1 MSRAVVH
8 RPKRLMASKSHRSR
22 RPWRHLGTLATAVA
36 HRQRVAAGKCGR
48 KGYTMQIG
56 TVDSTTLSVT
66 NSSSSSSP
74 LLPTQTLNQQ
84 DFLNLLVTE
93 LQNQDPMNPMSDTD
107 FIAQMAQFSTL
118 QQAQQTYQSISETQA
133 ANLIGAAVTVSGTG
147 GVTTTGTV
155 TSVLMN
161 SGTPEIV
168 VNGQPYT
175 LDEVLSVTPASTSAS
190 ATGSSTTPTSQ
201 TSNN

>member
-1 MSRAVVH
+1 
-8 RPKRLMASKSHRSR
+8 
-22 RPWRHLGTLATAVA
+22 
-36 HRQRVAAGKCGR
+36 
-48 KGYTMQIG
+48 MQVG
-56 TVDSTTLSVT
+56 TVNSTSTSAT
-66 NSSSSSSP
+66 NSSSTSS

-133 ANLIGAAVTVSGTG
+133 TNLIGATVTVSGTG
-147 GVTTTGTV
+147 GVSATGTV

-161 SGTPEIV
+161 SGSPEIV

-175 LDEVLSVTPASTSAS
+175 LNEVQTVTPASTAASSSSSTS
-190 ATGSSTTPTSQ
+190 ATPPTSSSTSASQ

>member
-1 MSRAVVH
+1 
-8 RPKRLMASKSHRSR
+8 
-22 RPWRHLGTLATAVA
+22 
-36 HRQRVAAGKCGR
+36 
-48 KGYTMQIG
+48 MQIG
-56 TVDSTTLSVT
+56 TVDSTTSSVT
-66 NSSSSSSP
+66 SSSSSSSS

-133 ANLIGAAVTVSGTG
+133 TNLIGATVTVSGTG
-147 GVTTTGTV
+147 GVTATGTV

-175 LDEVLSVTPASTSAS
+175 LDEVQGVTPASTAASTSPTTSAN
-190 ATGSSTTPTSQ
+190 TPGSSTTPTP
-201 TSNN
+201 